1 MMRILFVL
9 LLLMVSPRFVAMAQ
23 TERDLQLKS
32 ESVSP
37 VAAIA
42 TEIAE
47 IPRTPPNLHPSPPE
61 PIRSD
66 QLERA
71 IARGIEFLIKDQN
84 RDGSWGS
91 AERTKDLNIMAGIGS
106 HHAFRTAV
114 TALCVSSLIEL
125 DEGKEPALSRAIE
138 RGEAF
143 LFEQLS
149 VVRRDQPTLIYN
161 VWTHTYGIQALVGMH
176 GRLPED
182 PARREKIA
190 GLIREQF
197 EKLGKYESAE
207 GGWGYYDFAAGTQR
221 PASSS
226 TSFL

>member
-1 MMRILFVL
+1 MIRILVVL
-9 LLLMVSPRFVAMAQ
+9 LLLMVSPQFVAMAQ

-32 ESVSP
+32 EPVPP
-37 VAAIA
+37 VAAVA
-42 TEIAE
+42 VETAE

-125 DEGKEPALSRAIE
+125 DEG
-138 RGEAF
+138 
-143 LFEQLS
+143 
-149 VVRRDQPTLIYN
+149 
-161 VWTHTYGIQALVGMH
+161 
-176 GRLPED
+176 
-182 PARREKIA
+182 
-190 GLIREQF
+190 
-197 EKLGKYESAE
+197 
-207 GGWGYYDFAAGTQR
+207 
-221 PASSS
+221 
-226 TSFL
+226 